1 MKSIKFTSIAENKQL
16 LCIKQ
21 LLQHLHV
28 RQTATNCTCILGHL
42 IPCQCILILPIFSSN
57 GSNNNHKGIS
67 LNDPVSIVSIV
78 RLKPKTS
85 CQSHDIIG
93 LYRLT
98 FSALLPVLVSTV
110 PWWSCLLTYWV
121 PDCAVM
127 DSSIA
132 TCEAAIMELNV
143 IFRTKA
149 KGLKIY

>member
-16 LCIKQ
+16 LGIKQ

-28 RQTATNCTCILGHL
+28 CQTATNCNCILGHL

-57 GSNNNHKGIS
+57 GSNNNHKGHS

-78 RLKPKTS
+78 RLKQKTS
-85 CQSHDIIG
+85 CQTHEIIG
-93 LYRLT
+93 LYRLA

-121 PDCAVM
+121 SDCAVCSNGLFYCHLWRGYYGAECNFH
-127 DSSIA
+127 DQHW
-132 TCEAAIMELNV
+132 
-143 IFRTKA
+143 KA
-149 KGLKIY
+149 